1 MENTLKPNLDKT
13 QWANW
18 PILWSVFRLVC
29 AVSILLFREQFL
41 PYIHIFLRPCLMC
54 SARSGWR
61 WFPWAE
67 ASALMQSIA
76 GGSLFQHFDG
86 KQRCQTCLSLQ
97 DNTWHPQKYQWFVW
111 PYLYQNQS
119 TPLMHHS
126 PWPDIC
132 SQYLWR
138 GKPWWTYP
146 PERKPS
152 GLIWF
157 DCIDRSNRE
166 K

>member
-86 KQRCQTCLSLQ
+86 KQRCPRLALVCKITPDTHRNISGLYGPTYTKTRALHWCIILPGLISAV
-97 DNTWHPQKYQWFVW
+97 NICGGESPGGHIHPKGNPLVW
-111 PYLYQNQS
+111 
-119 TPLMHHS
+119 
-126 PWPDIC
+126 
-132 SQYLWR
+132 
-138 GKPWWTYP
+138 
-146 PERKPS
+146 S
-152 GLIWF
+152 GLIV
-157 DCIDRSNRE
+157 
-166 K
+166 